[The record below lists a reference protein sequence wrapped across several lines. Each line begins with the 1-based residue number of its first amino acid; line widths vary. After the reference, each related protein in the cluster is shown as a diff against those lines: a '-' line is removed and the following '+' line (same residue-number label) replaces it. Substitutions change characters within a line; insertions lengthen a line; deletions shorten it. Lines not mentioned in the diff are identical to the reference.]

1 MGNDEIKLLA
11 RSFGRSLSRLNFNSN
26 YFWLKI
32 NEFTGGSGEPYPFAL
47 RSKPEVAAC
56 VRIYSL
62 IACDDGNRQA
72 MTSRKIYRLIIPHNR
87 ITHTHWSISLA
98 RAQTLRPADAAA
110 AAWNGYTTLFAFFL
124 FEFAMYPHKYPRR
137 VAQIQHGVG
146 TKLFFISSE

>member
-1 MGNDEIKLLA
+1 MVYSSIGNDEITLLA

-87 ITHTHWSISLA
+87 ITHTHTEAYRSRAHKHSGLPMLLLLLEMDTQRCSRFSSSSLQCI
-98 RAQTLRPADAAA
+98 RINIL
-110 AAWNGYTTLFAFFL
+110 
-124 FEFAMYPHKYPRR
+124 
-137 VAQIQHGVG
+137 VG
-146 TKLFFISSE
+146 